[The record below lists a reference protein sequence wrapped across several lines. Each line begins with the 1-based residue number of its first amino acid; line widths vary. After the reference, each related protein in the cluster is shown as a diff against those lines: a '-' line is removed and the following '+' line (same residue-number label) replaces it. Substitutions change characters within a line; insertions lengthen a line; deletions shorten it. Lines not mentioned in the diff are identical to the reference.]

1 MASFLAITGPT
12 GAGKTALSLQVA
24 RALGGEI
31 ISMDSRQI
39 YRGMDIGTAK
49 ATPEQ
54 RAEVPH
60 HGIDIADPGER
71 YSAGAFGRDTRRWIA
86 AIRARGRVPLL
97 VGGTGFFLKAVTDPL
112 FAEPDL
118 DGERRAAAESALA
131 GLPRTELARWVWA
144 LDPQRAG
151 VAIAGGRQRMT
162 RTVLI
167 ALLTGRPLSW
177 WHSRRNTEAE
187 PLEGVV
193 CVLEVPREVLD
204 ERIGRR
210 VRAMVEAGF
219 ADEVAALLRAG
230 CSRDDPGL
238 NGVGYREMADCVE
251 GRVTLEEAAR
261 RTRAATRRYAR
272 RQATWFRHQL
282 GPGTVRVDGTAPI
295 EAQCAR
301 VAEAWRARA
310 GSSTD
315 CQTP

>member
-1 MASFLAITGPT
+1 MTSTAGQPSFASVSTSWGRSSAGRSRPLEGAGLASFLAITGPT
-12 GAGKTALSLQVA
+12 GAGKTALSLHVA

-71 YSAGAFGRDTRRWIA
+71 YSAGAFGRDARRWIA

-97 VGGTGFFLKAVTDPL
+97 VGGTGFFLKAVTEPL
-112 FAEPDL
+112 FAQPDL
-118 DGERRAAAESALA
+118 DGERRAAVESALA
-131 GLPRTELARWVWA
+131 GLPRTELARWVRA

-177 WHSRRNTEAE
+177 WHSRRNAEAE

-193 CVLEVPREVLD
+193 CVVAVPREVLD

-210 VRAMVEAGF
+210 VRAM
-219 ADEVAALLRAG
+219 
-230 CSRDDPGL
+230 
-238 NGVGYREMADCVE
+238 
-251 GRVTLEEAAR
+251 
-261 RTRAATRRYAR
+261 
-272 RQATWFRHQL
+272 
-282 GPGTVRVDGTAPI
+282 
-295 EAQCAR
+295 
-301 VAEAWRARA
+301 
-310 GSSTD
+310 
-315 CQTP
+315 